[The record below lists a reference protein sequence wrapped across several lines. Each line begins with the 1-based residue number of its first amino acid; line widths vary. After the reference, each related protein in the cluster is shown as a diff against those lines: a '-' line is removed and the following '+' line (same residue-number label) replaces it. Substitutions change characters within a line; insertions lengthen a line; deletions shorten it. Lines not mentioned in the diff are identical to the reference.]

1 MTILFISSNL
11 TGLDTP
17 VVATIM
23 KGGHLRGA
31 CRPRRPFPNGLSRL
45 PSPPLDSFRRR
56 EWEASFA
63 SGRSA
68 VWRRAARPCTLGR
81 PGVQVAK
88 GSPVLDRGDEGV
100 RVRVG
105 RWQVARSARSNE
117 SRAPDGPATAWIH
130 SLFFLFSSFPLPSR
144 EGFLR
149 HPSSHPAIPVDGR
162 PGEFEAII
170 PGYAWCGTAGVW
182 PDSRIPA
189 TASAR

>member
-1 MTILFISSNL
+1 
-11 TGLDTP
+11 
-17 VVATIM
+17 M

-31 CRPRRPFPNGLSRL
+31 RRPRRPFSNGLSRL

-117 SRAPDGPATAWIH
+117 SCASLRRKRPATAWI
-130 SLFFLFSSFPLPSR
+130 LPFFILFSSFPLPLR
-144 EGFLR
+144 EGPKASLLSPARRQALSQKITADGGSLGSRVDEERSQLR
-149 HPSSHPAIPVDGR
+149 ESM
-162 PGEFEAII
+162 
-170 PGYAWCGTAGVW
+170 
-182 PDSRIPA
+182 
-189 TASAR
+189 

>member
-1 MTILFISSNL
+1 MNLIHSSNR

-17 VVATIM
+17 VVSVATEM

-31 CRPRRPFPNGLSRL
+31 RRPRRPFSNGLSRL
-45 PSPPLDSFRRR
+45 PSPPLDSFRRC

-149 HPSSHPAIPVDGR
+149 HPSSHR
-162 PGEFEAII
+162 
-170 PGYAWCGTAGVW
+170 
-182 PDSRIPA
+182 
-189 TASAR
+189 ASTKTKQNNCRRWIARLPRR